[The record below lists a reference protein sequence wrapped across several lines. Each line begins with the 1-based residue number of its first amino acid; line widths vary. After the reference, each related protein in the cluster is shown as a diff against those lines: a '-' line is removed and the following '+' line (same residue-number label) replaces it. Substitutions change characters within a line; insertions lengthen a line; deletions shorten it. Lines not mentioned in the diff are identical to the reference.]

1 MADVNTESS
10 RICEYIDYF
19 LQPLSTLHPA
29 YIKDTYDFVQ
39 KIRGTE
45 VDPSW
50 LLITADVESL
60 YTNMQLHRIIETVQE
75 AFEEFPDPSRPDH
88 ALIELLKI
96 TLYYNDFEF
105 DSQFF
110 LQICGVAMGR
120 KYAPSTANLYLKKFD
135 KAAREDFH
143 IHPLLYSRFL
153 DDIFGV
159 WPGTRAQ
166 LTLFQEFLNSLI
178 PGIKVTFTVRTHII
192 EFLDT
197 QIYKH
202 YDSEGRCTLQTKVYF
217 KPTDT
222 HQLLHR
228 TSFHPTH
235 TFDSIINCQFIR
247 FKRIS
252 SCVQDFQQA
261 CSILIEVLTTR
272 GYSLS
277 KLLRMKRK
285 IWHNYITDPSVNH
298 TTDSQTTK
306 KDIIPVIT
314 YYDLH
319 HSRINRKWSTIL
331 RDNPILRDTRII
343 SAYKKHRNLRNIL
356 VKGRYTT
363 QDPAELLLSALIAAL

>member
-1 MADVNTESS
+1 M
-10 RICEYIDYF
+10 
-19 LQPLSTLHPA
+19 
-29 YIKDTYDFVQ
+29 KDTYNFVH
-39 KIRGTE
+39 KILAPDYGRRRVPLHQYAAPPNNRNRPGIVRGI
-45 VDPSW
+45 PG
-50 LLITADVESL
+50 SL
-60 YTNMQLHRIIETVQE
+60 
-75 AFEEFPDPSRPDH
+75 SPDH

-166 LTLFQEFLNSLI
+166 LTKFQEFLNSLI
-178 PGIKVTFTVRTHII
+178 LGIKVTFTVRTHII

-197 QIYKH
+197 QMYKH

-261 CSILIEVLTTR
+261 CSILIEVLVTR

-285 IWHNYITDPSVNH
+285 IWHNYITDPSVNS
-298 TTDSQTTK
+298 TTNPPNHQKRYNSSNN
-306 KDIIPVIT
+306 
-314 YYDLH
+314 L
-319 HSRINRKWSTIL
+319 L
-331 RDNPILRDTRII
+331 RSPPLP
-343 SAYKKHRNLRNIL
+343 YKPKVEH
-356 VKGRYTT
+356 YTT
-363 QDPAELLLSALIAAL
+363 G

>member
-1 MADVNTESS
+1 
-10 RICEYIDYF
+10 
-19 LQPLSTLHPA
+19 
-29 YIKDTYDFVQ
+29 
-39 KIRGTE
+39 
-45 VDPSW
+45 
-50 LLITADVESL
+50 
-60 YTNMQLHRIIETVQE
+60 
-75 AFEEFPDPSRPDH
+75 
-88 ALIELLKI
+88 
-96 TLYYNDFEF
+96 
-105 DSQFF
+105 
-110 LQICGVAMGR
+110 MGR

-166 LTLFQEFLNSLI
+166 LIQYQDLLNSLI
-178 PGIKVTFTVRTHII
+178 PGIKVTFTIRTHII

-202 YDSEGRCTLQTKVYF
+202 YDSEGWCTLQTKAYF

-228 TSFHPTH
+228 TSFHPRH
-235 TFDSIINCQFIR
+235 IFDSIINCQFIR

-252 SCVQDFQQA
+252 PSMHYFQQA
-261 CSILIEVLTTR
+261 CSILIEILVTR

-285 IWHNYITDPSVNH
+285 IWHNYITDSSVNS
-298 TTDSQTTK
+298 TPNSQSTK
-306 KDIIPVIT
+306 DDIIQVRT

-319 HSRINRKWSTIL
+319 HSRLNRKWRSATL
-331 RDNPILRDTRII
+331 RDNPILHDIRICLQ
-343 SAYKKHRNLRNIL
+343 K
-356 VKGRYTT
+356 T
-363 QDPAELLLSALIAAL
+363 P